1 MFGWLWKKPSS
12 EPVGSEVEPA
22 QLEPVSAPVATP
34 PGPSE
39 VQSKQDVP
47 VKQEPEPS
55 PPQFVAPNVPTAPP
69 SSDDWA
75 SLLNDSEESTPAV
88 VPAPKTSSGRIV
100 VNPTP
105 PPKTVSP
112 STPDMLVVGTQMRA
126 IPEKQPTTPRGWN
139 VKIFKVDADGI
150 WLARIPGED
159 DPLPISPREVLT
171 LVIFDER
178 QQVSYDC
185 PVLKIK
191 PGNPEQILVGRP
203 LKSQQEKSKLDSI
216 GGRQHYRIMTQ
227 LPIEVRIPGASGKG
241 IPPMS
246 GHTRDISKGG
256 LALVLNR
263 GFEMGRD
270 LEVRVL
276 SWNFPLQVKAKVVRC
291 DEEGNGM
298 FVLAVAFPEDMS
310 AITRDLI
317 GHFIMEN
324 QRGR

>member
-1 MFGWLWKKPSS
+1 MFGWLWKKPTS

-22 QLEPVSAPVATP
+22 PLEPASVPEKAPPVTTP
-34 PGPSE
+34 VEPPTAKE
-39 VQSKQDVP
+39 V
-47 VKQEPEPS
+47 EPA
-55 PPQFVAPNVPTAPP
+55 PPKFEAPNVPSAPP

-75 SLLNDSEESTPAV
+75 SLLTDSGENSPV
-88 VPAPKTSSGRIV
+88 VAPAPKTSSGRIV
-100 VNPTP
+100 VNAAP
-105 PPKTVSP
+105 PPRSAEP
-112 STPDMLVVGTQMRA
+112 NTPDLLVVGTQMRA

-139 VKIFKVDADGI
+139 VKIFKVDAEGI

-159 DPLPISPREVLT
+159 DPLPVSPKEVLT
-171 LVIFDER
+171 LVVFDER
-178 QQVSYDC
+178 QQMSYDC
-185 PVLKIK
+185 PILKIK
-191 PGNPEQILVGRP
+191 AGNPEQVLVGRP
-203 LKSQQEKSKLDSI
+203 LKSLQEKSKLDSI
-216 GGRQHYRIMTQ
+216 GGRQHYRITTQ

-256 LALVLNR
+256 LALVVNR
-263 GFEMGRD
+263 GFETGRE

-310 AITRDLI
+310 AITRDLV